1 MATRN
6 FLEYLCING
15 GDINYREGKSGRT
28 LLHWAVVAQKVDMVQ
43 FLLNYSSHGLR
54 VNAKSYAGHTPLDLA
69 WNLFQVVPNNNRV
82 RNIIVLLMEN
92 GGEPKAAPL
101 TSDSDSDSNVSDS
114 SDEDTDCSATL

>member
-1 MATRN
+1 MVV
-6 FLEYLCING
+6 NG

-28 LLHWAVVAQKVDMVQ
+28 LLHWAVVAQKVDLVQ
-43 FLLNYSSHGLR
+43 FLFNYSLYGLR

-69 WNLFQVVPNNNRV
+69 WNLFQMVPNNNRV

-101 TSDSDSDSNVSDS
+101 TSDSDSDSNPSDD
-114 SDEDTDCSATL
+114 SDEVRVYLQYM